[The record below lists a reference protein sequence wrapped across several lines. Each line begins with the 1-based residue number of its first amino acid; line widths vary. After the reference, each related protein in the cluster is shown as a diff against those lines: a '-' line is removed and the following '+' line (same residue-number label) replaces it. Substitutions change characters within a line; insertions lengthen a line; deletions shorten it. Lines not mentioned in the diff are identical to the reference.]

1 MFRVRTATLIF
12 AFALIA
18 ACNHSPTAP
27 DEASL
32 PHGRLSGLVTIG
44 PNCPVE
50 SATQPCPT
58 PPDAY
63 AARKVLVFS
72 KGRASLLF
80 TVDIDS
86 RGFYWIDLAPADY
99 VVDIRGVGIDRSSD
113 VPANVSIKANN
124 ITQFDIRIDTGLR

>member
-1 MFRVRTATLIF
+1 VHKVVLIL
-12 AFALIA
+12 AIALIA

-32 PHGRLSGLVTIG
+32 PHGRVAGLVTIG

-58 PPDAY
+58 PPSAY
-63 AARKVLVFS
+63 AARKILVFS
-72 KGRASLLF
+72 KGRAALLF

-86 RGFYWIDLAPADY
+86 RGLYSIDLLPNDY
-99 VVDIRGVGIDRSSD
+99 VVDIKAVGIDRSAD
-113 VPANVSIKANN
+113 VPANVTIKANN
-124 ITQFDIRIDTGLR
+124 VTPLDIRIDTGLR